1 MGNCP
6 KLEPVAA
13 CRILGQLAQ
22 MWFTGVMKAHEWVAR
37 VTGSASGR
45 EIAARL
51 DRPVS
56 TVNRQLSSE
65 TPDASLIVA
74 IARTYGASVVDGL
87 LSIGLVEPGDL
98 KSRVIIATL
107 TSATDEELV
116 AEIYR
121 RLQEPDGP
129 HHDAAIMFPEQR
141 PHDAEEQ
148 SLPTDDA

>member
-1 MGNCP
+1 
-6 KLEPVAA
+6 
-13 CRILGQLAQ
+13 
-22 MWFTGVMKAHEWVAR
+22 MKAHEWVAR
-37 VTGSASGR
+37 VTGAASGR

-87 LSIGLVEPGDL
+87 LSIGLVDPGDL
-98 KSRVIIATL
+98 ESRVTTATL
-107 TSATDEELV
+107 TSATDEGLV

-129 HHDAAIMFPEQR
+129 HHDVAIMFPER
-141 PHDAEEQ
+141 HPHAAEEQ